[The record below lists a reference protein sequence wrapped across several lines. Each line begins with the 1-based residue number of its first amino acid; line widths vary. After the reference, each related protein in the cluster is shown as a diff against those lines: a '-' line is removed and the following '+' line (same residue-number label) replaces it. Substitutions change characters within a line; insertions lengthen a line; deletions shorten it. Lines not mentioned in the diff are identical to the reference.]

1 MKTSM
6 REFYAAGGKI
16 VSEYDARFNRANPE
30 PFAIWIVESGD
41 EFSRMEDLKGDAFDP
56 RHNPGISSDE
66 LAAEE
71 ARFERRVQD
80 QGVWR
85 YRAQIFDGASWLW
98 IDEIGGFVGSGF
110 EGSGYDEDMARA
122 LLEEREKLE
131 SANERA
137 VGVAG

>member
-16 VSEYDARFNRANPE
+16 VSEYVARFSRDNPD
-30 PFAIWIVESGD
+30 PFAMRIVESPDAFAHMG
-41 EFSRMEDLKGDAFDP
+41 DLKGDLFDP
-56 RHNPGISSDE
+56 RHNPDISSDE

-71 ARFERRVQD
+71 ASFERRVQD

-85 YRAQIFDGASWLW
+85 YLAQIFDGASWLW
-98 IDEIGGFVGSGF
+98 IDEIGGFVGSDF